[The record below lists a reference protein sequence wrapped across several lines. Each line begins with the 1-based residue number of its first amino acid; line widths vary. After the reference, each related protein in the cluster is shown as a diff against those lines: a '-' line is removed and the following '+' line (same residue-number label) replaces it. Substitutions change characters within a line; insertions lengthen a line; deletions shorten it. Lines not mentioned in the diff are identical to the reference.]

1 MFALL
6 VGMGI
11 VVSFVLPPFQAPDEG
26 AHWGVAVRRVHGL
39 FSGEGKTCAP
49 ALSLPD
55 RLHAGRMMFNPEAKW
70 KTGQISRLDNADTAC
85 EEHEIGYGNTL
96 TYPGAVGAHLLF
108 DLVRSDGIGA
118 LKAFFAT
125 RLLHGLLILALLA
138 RLAFLARALPG
149 PVPGLALLMAVT
161 TTPLFAQSSFTVTAD
176 VVTNASVLALV
187 NLLLAGPR
195 VAWVDL
201 AVAALIG
208 YVGAVTKYTN
218 APLFAALGI
227 ACLLLYGAK
236 GKRPRIAGGL
246 GGALA
251 LTCVVAFVSVSSSL
265 NLNGQQDP
273 SIDAARQ
280 VQYVLDHPGHF
291 AAIMIDVLDQL
302 TNPRPWLGPLGWL
315 DTTVPDSAFRLWRSL
330 ANIAVVIDLLAVITL
345 FPPLRAAVQR
355 AGLQGTARLGVAY
368 AGIVAGIVLGVIGPG
383 FAMYLAWTPVG
394 FDGLMGF
401 QRRYCFPSAILACG
415 MLMPLAH
422 VATPAEPGGGT
433 PPRVTRVL
441 QLLLAAAAFGLALRY
456 LTSIHLMI
464 AGRYY

>member
-6 VGMGI
+6 VGLGI
-11 VVSFVLPPFQAPDEG
+11 VVSFLLPPFQAPDEG
-26 AHWGVAVRRVHGL
+26 AHWGVAVRRIHAL
-39 FSGEGKTCAP
+39 LSDEGKTCAP
-49 ALSLPD
+49 ALGLSD
-55 RLHAGRMMFNPEAKW
+55 RLHAGRLMFNPEAKW
-70 KTGQISRLDNADTAC
+70 KTGQISRLDGADAAC

-108 DLVRSDGIGA
+108 DLVRSDGSGA
-118 LKAFFAT
+118 LKAFFAA

-149 PVPGLALLMAVT
+149 PVPGLALLMAVA
-161 TTPLFAQSSFTVTAD
+161 TTPLFVQSSFTVSAD

-218 APLFAALGI
+218 APVFGALGL
-227 ACLLLYGAK
+227 ACLLLYGVKAT
-236 GKRPRIAGGL
+236 RPRLAGGL
-246 GGALA
+246 GIALA
-251 LTCVVAFVSVSSSL
+251 ITCVIAFASVSSSL

-273 SIDAARQ
+273 SIDAAKQ
-280 VQYVLDHPGHF
+280 VQYVLEHPGHF
-291 AAIMIDVLDQL
+291 ASIMIDVLDQL

-315 DTTVPDSAFRLWRSL
+315 DTTVPDSGFRLWRSL
-330 ANIAVVIDLLAVITL
+330 ANAAVVIDLLAVITL
-345 FPPLRAAVQR
+345 LPPLRAAAQR
-355 AGLQGTARLGVAY
+355 ARLPGRARLGLAY
-368 AGIVAGIVLGVIGPG
+368 AGIVAGIVLGVVGPA

-415 MLMPLAH
+415 MLMPLAN
-422 VATPAEPGGGT
+422 VETLAGPGGA
-433 PPRVTRVL
+433 PPRVARVL
-441 QLLLAAAAFGLALRY
+441 QLLLAIAAFGLALRY